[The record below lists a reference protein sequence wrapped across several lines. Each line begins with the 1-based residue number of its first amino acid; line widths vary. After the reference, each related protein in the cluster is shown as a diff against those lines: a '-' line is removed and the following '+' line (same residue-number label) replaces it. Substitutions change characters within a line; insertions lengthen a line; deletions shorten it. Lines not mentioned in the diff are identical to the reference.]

1 MLNSQ
6 RSELL
11 AAVDSSAIKKLLDFI
26 CFEILLGKI
35 LLKPLSATRHN
46 NSWRVVNSTR
56 RLQDKSITLQVSI
69 CSGES
74 TSVRDTHRQILYE
87 ACNLTLERKLRLRL
101 TNAHLI

>member
-35 LLKPLSATRHN
+35 L
-46 NSWRVVNSTR
+46 
-56 RLQDKSITLQVSI
+56 
-69 CSGES
+69 
-74 TSVRDTHRQILYE
+74 
-87 ACNLTLERKLRLRL
+87 
-101 TNAHLI
+101 